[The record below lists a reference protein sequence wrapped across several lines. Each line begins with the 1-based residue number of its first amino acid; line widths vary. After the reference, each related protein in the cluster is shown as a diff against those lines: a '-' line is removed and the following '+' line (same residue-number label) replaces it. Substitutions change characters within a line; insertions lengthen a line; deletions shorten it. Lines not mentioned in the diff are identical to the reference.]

1 MQHGPWRSGERLARF
16 AFVLEQFLGRAGF
29 DRAPWLAVGLAAGVT
44 AWFGL
49 PLRAYWLGWIGG
61 ALAVAVLSTW
71 TMARDGRFP
80 FLRQAFISMGMVL
93 ALGCALPWV
102 KSELT
107 GTRPIAQPLTGQ
119 FRGLV
124 LERQAQP
131 AQDRV
136 RFLLLIRPA
145 EKEAAIR
152 VRVSVKAGY
161 DAQGAVEGAVVRAKL
176 RLMPPSP
183 PMVPGGYDAARAA
196 WFGGLAATGSA
207 YGPLEVE
214 QPAPAMT
221 GLAALRHRLADHVRA
236 SVGGSAGGMAAAF
249 ASGDRGGI
257 APADEDAMRDSGLTH
272 LLSVSGLHVSAVVGG
287 AYWLAMRLLG
297 LWPWLVL
304 RVRLPLLASGC
315 GGAVAVFYTA
325 LTGAEVPT
333 LRSCIGALLVLA
345 AVALGRQPLS
355 LRLLAMAAVAVMLL
369 WPEAVVGPSF
379 QMSFGSVLAII
390 ALHEAAPVR
399 AFLSAR
405 EEPVWQ
411 RWLRQGAML
420 LLTGV
425 VIELALMPASL
436 FHFHR
441 AGLYGA
447 LANLVAIPLTT
458 VVTMPLIALAL
469 LLDAFGWGAPAWW
482 LCGQSL
488 DALLAL
494 ARCVAGQ
501 AGAVSMLPAMSGLA
515 YAACV
520 AGLLWL
526 ALWHGRVRLL
536 GLVPALAAMLSLAFV
551 TPPDVLIS
559 ADGRD
564 VGLVEQG
571 GRQLVMLRYRP
582 PQKDR
587 ADFATSAMAEN
598 LGLDPLA
605 PGVVVPLAAWPGA
618 QCNDAFCRVGVQ
630 RAGRTYWLLLA
641 RGKAMGDSAAMQA
654 ACAAA
659 DVVVVQG
666 RIDGECH
673 PRLLRADETMLYR
686 SGGLALDLADG
697 HLQAVGWQLGQHPW
711 WRRPTWRG
719 EGIMPSR

>member
-1 MQHGPWRSGERLARF
+1 
-16 AFVLEQFLGRAGF
+16 
-29 DRAPWLAVGLAAGVT
+29 
-44 AWFGL
+44 
-49 PLRAYWLGWIGG
+49 
-61 ALAVAVLSTW
+61 
-71 TMARDGRFP
+71 
-80 FLRQAFISMGMVL
+80 
-93 ALGCALPWV
+93 
-102 KSELT
+102 
-107 GTRPIAQPLTGQ
+107 
-119 FRGLV
+119 
-124 LERQAQP
+124 
-131 AQDRV
+131 
-136 RFLLLIRPA
+136 
-145 EKEAAIR
+145 
-152 VRVSVKAGY
+152 
-161 DAQGAVEGAVVRAKL
+161 
-176 RLMPPSP
+176 
-183 PMVPGGYDAARAA
+183 
-196 WFGGLAATGSA
+196 
-207 YGPLEVE
+207 
-214 QPAPAMT
+214 
-221 GLAALRHRLADHVRA
+221 
-236 SVGGSAGGMAAAF
+236 
-249 ASGDRGGI
+249 
-257 APADEDAMRDSGLTH
+257 MRDSGLTH

-605 PGVVVPLAAWPGA
+605 PGVVVPLAAWPEA
-618 QCNDAFCRVGVQ
+618 QCNDAFCRVGMQ

-666 RIDGECH
+666 RIDDECH